1 MAHLKMKIFEQKNL
15 NYIVQL
21 HADDM
26 SMTTYRFAYF
36 VALLPGG
43 RRPYGHYLPHLSL
56 NIIIFCTN
64 KKKMLPITLCHMLYH
79 SELHLTLDARTLR
92 LPLTQCFS

>member
-1 MAHLKMKIFEQKNL
+1 MAHLEMKIFEQKNL

-21 HADDM
+21 HAADM

-64 KKKMLPITLCHMLYH
+64 KKKCCQLHFVTCFITQNFILH
-79 SELHLTLDARTLR
+79 SMQGL
-92 LPLTQCFS
+92 